1 MIIPAVDELG
11 ADRVIRERPVVLRIY
26 YYLHGSKL
34 SLDEY
39 TIVKCESLSREVG
52 CYVKSAGQ
60 ALRILVERG
69 YLLKKPL
76 DGRTCMYK
84 LAYRRSVSSSERVAK
99 PTHLSD

>member
-1 MIIPAVDELG
+1 MRVAILSESTADE
-11 ADRVIRERPVVLRIY
+11 
-26 YYLHGSKL
+26 S
-34 SLDEY
+34 
-39 TIVKCESLSREVG
+39 
-52 CYVKSAGQ
+52 